1 MYTLWNVFPIST
13 SLKIQIFTK
22 CIKMVDIPKCDDI
35 NREVFHH
42 ELDYQPGH
50 VIHHG
55 KTNRSY
61 NRFPIA
67 PSPVASH
74 TRAKIRVVFCLFFCM
89 VLPHGPSVACCH
101 CGVRKNCSYMQTV
114 HVRASLQPY
123 TKVLAIKKSPTEQDV
138 TIIRLH
144 QLFQDHQSC
153 ARKQSP

>member
-1 MYTLWNVFPIST
+1 MYTLWNVFLIST
-13 SLKIQIFTK
+13 SLKLQIFTFLSVTTQ
-22 CIKMVDIPKCDDI
+22 I
-35 NREVFHH
+35 
-42 ELDYQPGH
+42 
-50 VIHHG
+50 G
-55 KTNRSY
+55 KFFITNLTISQATLFIMESY
-61 NRFPIA
+61 NWFPIA

-101 CGVRKNCSYMQTV
+101 CGVCKNCSYMYTV

-144 QLFQDHQSC
+144 QLF
-153 ARKQSP
+153 